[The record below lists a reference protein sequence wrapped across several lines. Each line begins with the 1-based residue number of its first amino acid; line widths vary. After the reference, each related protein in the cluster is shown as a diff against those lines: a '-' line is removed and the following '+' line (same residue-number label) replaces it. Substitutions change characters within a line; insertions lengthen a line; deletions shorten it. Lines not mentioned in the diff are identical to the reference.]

1 MITFF
6 ATPKPFTGHIGVIQR
21 NAITSWTLLRPRP
34 EIVLVGDDQG
44 TAEIAGDLGLCHI
57 PVVRRNE
64 YGTPLL
70 DDIFAK
76 AEAQA
81 SHDLLC
87 YINADILLL
96 GDFMK
101 AVKEIAGW
109 RRNFLMIGRRTDVHI
124 VSSLNFASPDW
135 ATDMRQRAAREGIL
149 ETPMAIDYFVFLRGL
164 YGGIPPFALGRA
176 GWDNWAV
183 WRARSLKVPV
193 VDATARVLVIHQ
205 HHDYAHHPQ
214 GFAGVHSGEEA
225 RKNHELAGT
234 RGFASIKDATHKL
247 TAEGVKRNFFSRLI
261 PVSAL
266 HLRRTLSPMRL
277 LDGSRPGRHALGLH
291 RANVAKLA
299 AKVVSIG
306 GQLRQGRQ

>member
-6 ATPKPFTGHIGVIQR
+6 ATPKPFTGHIAVIQR
-21 NAITSWTLLRPRP
+21 NAITSWTLLSPRP

-81 SHDLLC
+81 SHDILC

-101 AVKEIAGW
+101 AVQEIAGW
-109 RRNFLMIGRRTDVHI
+109 RRDFLMIGRRTDVHI
-124 VSSLNFASPDW
+124 VSLLHFASPDW

-149 ETPMAIDYFVFLRGL
+149 ETPMAIDYFVFPRGL

-176 GWDNWAV
+176 CWDNWVV
-183 WRARSLKVPV
+183 WRARSRKVPV
-193 VDATARVLVIHQ
+193 VDATARVLAVHQ

-214 GFAGVHSGEEA
+214 GFAGVRHGEEA
-225 RKNHELAGT
+225 RRNHELAGP
-234 RGFASIKDATHKL
+234 RGFATIKDATHKL
-247 TAEGVKRNFFSRLI
+247 SSDGIKRNFFSSLV

-266 HLRRTLSPMRL
+266 HLRKTLSLMRL
-277 LDGSRPGRHALGLH
+277 LNVSRPGRHALGLH

-299 AKVVSIG
+299 AKVVSVG

>member
-6 ATPKPFTGHIGVIQR
+6 ATPKPFKGHIAVIQR

-44 TAEIAGDLGLCHI
+44 TAEIAGDLGLRHI
-57 PVVRRNE
+57 QVVRRNE

-70 DDIFAK
+70 DDIFAT

-81 SHDLLC
+81 SHELLC

-101 AVKEIAGW
+101 AVKEIAAW

-124 VSSLNFASPDW
+124 VSLLHFASPDW
-135 ATDMRQRAAREGIL
+135 ETDMRQQAAREGIL
-149 ETPMAIDYFVFLRGL
+149 ETPMAIDYFVFSRGL

-176 GWDNWAV
+176 CWDNWAV

-193 VDATARVLVIHQ
+193 VDATALVLAIHQ

-214 GFAGVHSGEEA
+214 GYAGVYRGEEA
-225 RKNHELAGT
+225 RRNHELAGP
-234 RGFASIKDATHKL
+234 RGFATIEHATHRL
-247 TAEGVKRNFFSRLI
+247 TAAGVKLNLFFRLV
-261 PVSAL
+261 PLKRAL
-266 HLRRTLSPMRL
+266 TPHWL
-277 LDGSRPGRHALGLH
+277 LDVSRPGR
-291 RANVAKLA
+291 
-299 AKVVSIG
+299 
-306 GQLRQGRQ
+306 